1 MKSYKL
7 LSAPNVKINVGGN
20 NDSTN
25 KTNILNV
32 EIVDAKDTFR
42 KTINT
47 DNVEEVIEEL
57 KSEIQSNH
65 DVSDPDVE
73 KMRLKKE
80 TMESALGIGFM
91 FFIAILTLFLILY
104 NKRQNR
110 ILQETMIKNGIDPT
124 AQQNKISALPTDYS
138 FGKGRMLKY
147 AVVALSFGIS
157 YVADE
162 FSERFFDI
170 DCFWA
175 TFAILM
181 GIGFLYIYKNGD
193 WDKTKD
199 IDTVIK
205 EKQEE
210 IKQLNP

>member
-7 LSAPNVKINVGGN
+7 LSAPNVKINVGAN
-20 NDSTN
+20 SDSSN
-25 KTNILNV
+25 KSNILNV
-32 EIVDAKDTFR
+32 EIVDAKDTIR

-47 DNVEEVIEEL
+47 DNVEEVIEDL
-57 KSEIQSNH
+57 KSEIQFNQ
-65 DVSDPDVE
+65 DVKDPDVE

-124 AQQNKISALPTDYS
+124 INQNKHISPPTDYS

-147 AVVALSFGIS
+147 AVIALSFGIS
-157 YVADE
+157 YIADE

-181 GIGFLYIYKNGD
+181 GMGFLYIYKNGD
-193 WDKTKD
+193 WDKDKD

-210 IKQLNP
+210 IKRLNP